1 VHLRATITLD
11 VSRHVVDIEVDIV
24 DALTESHVLNVGLFN
39 LHVGRRLVRLA
50 LFFIFHVCVV
60 HVAFF
65 VLQTFVCEV
74 PQAVVRSPQ
83 DFSFFLSQLLARHD
97 DRLGGVHRCCL
108 VVNRVRRLRWVG
120 LVRPIGRS
128 VVAVFIVL
136 NSTQMRLRLVSLRHL
151 HLDRLT
157 LLPSVVLVLIGILAK
172 ICNL

>member
-1 VHLRATITLD
+1 MHLRATITLG

-97 DRLGGVHRCCL
+97 D
-108 VVNRVRRLRWVG
+108 
-120 LVRPIGRS
+120 
-128 VVAVFIVL
+128 
-136 NSTQMRLRLVSLRHL
+136 
-151 HLDRLT
+151 
-157 LLPSVVLVLIGILAK
+157 
-172 ICNL
+172 